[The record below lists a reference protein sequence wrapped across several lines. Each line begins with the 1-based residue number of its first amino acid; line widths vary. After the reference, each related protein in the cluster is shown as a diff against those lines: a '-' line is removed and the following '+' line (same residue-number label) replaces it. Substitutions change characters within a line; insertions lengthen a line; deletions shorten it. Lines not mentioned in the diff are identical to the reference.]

1 MSFYRNESVENL
13 VHQKIL
19 GHRPV
24 PLLLEKIGSQW
35 LLGRLKCRKNCRDL
49 TQLPL
54 ITTNSTVFIMMY
66 SRAAVPSRDHLQV
79 MRWAIYSVC
88 GFYFFHRTATMMI
101 SNHRQEHQKK
111 PTNLGLDLDFLTKSE
126 EKSTNLKPTQ
136 SKTIMLVAN
145 NNQISKEIRRRL
157 CKRQGVPSFSWFSWQ

>member
-1 MSFYRNESVENL
+1 MSFYRNESVENP
-13 VHQKIL
+13 VRPKIL

-24 PLLLEKIGSQW
+24 PLLLEKIGLQW
-35 LLGRLKCRKNCRDL
+35 LLERLKCRKNCRGL
-49 TQLPL
+49 TQHPL
-54 ITTNSTVFIMMY
+54 TTTNLTVFIMMY
-66 SRAAVPSRDHLQV
+66 WRAAVPSRDHLQV

-88 GFYFFHRTATMMI
+88 SFYCSHRTVTTMI
-101 SNHRQEHQKK
+101 LNLRQELQKK

-145 NNQISKEIRRRL
+145 NNQTSKEIRRRL
-157 CKRQGVPSFSWFSWQ
+157 CKRQGVPSFSWFSW